1 MLQEKKIFKNF
12 FELGTY
18 IQKKRRETGE
28 RVEAI
33 SSKLIIKKEILK
45 NIENG
50 IFSQNDYE
58 KNTYLKGFLKTY
70 MKDLGLL
77 EECDIENLFINSS
90 IDIKS
95 SGVSLDNNKTSSN
108 KFGSLIILVSLIFIG
123 LLFLFWNRD
132 TYYRLFELEKLLK

>member
-33 SSKLIIKKEILK
+33 SSKLLIKKDILK

-77 EECDIENLFINSS
+77 EECDIKNLFINSS

-132 TYYRLFELEKLLK
+132 TYYNLFELEKLLK

>member
-1 MLQEKKIFKNF
+1 MEYFHKMIMKKYLFK
-12 FELGTY
+12 
-18 IQKKRRETGE
+18 R
-28 RVEAI
+28 
-33 SSKLIIKKEILK
+33 
-45 NIENG
+45 
-50 IFSQNDYE
+50 
-58 KNTYLKGFLKTY
+58 FLKTY

>member
-95 SGVSLDNNKTSSN
+95 SGVSLENNKTSSN

>member
-33 SSKLIIKKEILK
+33 SSKLIIKKDILK
-45 NIENG
+45 KIENG

>member
-33 SSKLIIKKEILK
+33 SSKLLIKKYILK
-45 NIENG
+45 DIENG
-50 IFSQNDYE
+50 IFTQNDYE
-58 KNTYLKGFLKTY
+58 KNSYLKGFLKTY

-77 EECDIENLFINSS
+77 EKCDIENLFVNSS
-90 IDIKS
+90 IDIKNS
-95 SGVSLDNNKTSSN
+95 RVSLDNNKTSSN
-108 KFGSLIILVSLIFIG
+108 KFGSLIILISLIFVG
-123 LLFLFWNRD
+123 LLFLFRNRD
-132 TYYRLFELEKLLK
+132 TYYNLFELEKLLK

>member
-132 TYYRLFELEKLLK
+132 TYYRLGA